1 MQSTKQISA
10 SFLRNVLQCL
20 LELCTAVLQRSVLLV
35 HRFVDDLFVSDFLD
49 IESFMYL
56 EKDFLWWHIP

>member
-1 MQSTKQISA
+1 
-10 SFLRNVLQCL
+10 
-20 LELCTAVLQRSVLLV
+20 VLQRSLLLV
-35 HRFVDDLFVSDFLD
+35 HRFVDDLFVLDLLD